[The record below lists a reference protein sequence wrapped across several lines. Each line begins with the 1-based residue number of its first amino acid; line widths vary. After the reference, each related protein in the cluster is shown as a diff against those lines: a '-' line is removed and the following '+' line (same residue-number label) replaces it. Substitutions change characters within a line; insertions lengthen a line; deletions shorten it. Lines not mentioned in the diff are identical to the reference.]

1 MECFDGL
8 IGWKGGCDAPT
19 GLLLDNVV
27 RASEIEQFI
36 TADYANVNDFIE
48 EKINFAID
56 NVVTEA
62 IANFRYQIIPRTI
75 LDNQRI
81 GYFADNQTAVAAV
94 GKMAGVELQI
104 SNRTSYFELYI
115 SHVETYLNY
124 TGNVTASVIDTLTGA
139 VLDTFTIASVAG
151 VPVTTYVDKAYRAE
165 KRNRRI
171 AVVYDATTIGSFNTT
186 ITGDGSCSSC
196 TGGKYTVG
204 SYIAGRPISY
214 TVGGTPIL
222 ANLSSLTHCA
232 GVSVVY
238 NLRCD
243 SESWICAHRNAL
255 KLPILYRAAEEILFF
270 AVEIAKSER
279 LNSKTNID
287 REALERRMTKA
298 HEDYRTHMDIQLK
311 NIVPPQDGLCFV
323 CKQTAKYVTTLP

>member
-8 IGWKGGCDAPT
+8 IGWKGGCESPT

-27 RASEIEQFI
+27 RASEVEQFI
-36 TADYANVNDFIE
+36 TSDYANVNEFIE
-48 EKINFAID
+48 EKLNFAID

-62 IANFRYQIIPRTI
+62 IAKFRYQLIPRTI
-75 LDNQRI
+75 IENQRI
-81 GYFADNQTAVAAV
+81 GFFADNRTQVAAV
-94 GKMAGVELQI
+94 GKMAGVELEI
-104 SNRTSYFELYI
+104 GNKTSYFELYI

-124 TGNVTASVIDTLTGA
+124 TGSVTASIVDTLTGA
-139 VLDTFTIASVAG
+139 TLDTFTINSVAG

-171 AVVYDATTIGSFNTT
+171 AVVYNATSIPSYNTT
-186 ITGDGSCSSC
+186 LTGDGSCSSC
-196 TGGKYTVG
+196 TGGRYTVG
-204 SYIAGRPISY
+204 TYISGRAISY

-222 ANLSSLTHCA
+222 ANLSPLTHAA

-243 SESWICAHRNAL
+243 NESWICAHRNAL
-255 KLPILYRAAEEILFF
+255 KLPILYRTAEEILFF

-287 REALERRMTKA
+287 REALERRMQKA
-298 HEDYRTHMDIQLK
+298 HEDYVKHMDIQLK
-311 NIVPPQDGLCFV
+311 NILPPNDGLCFV
-323 CKQTAKYVTTLP
+323 CRQSAKYVTTLP